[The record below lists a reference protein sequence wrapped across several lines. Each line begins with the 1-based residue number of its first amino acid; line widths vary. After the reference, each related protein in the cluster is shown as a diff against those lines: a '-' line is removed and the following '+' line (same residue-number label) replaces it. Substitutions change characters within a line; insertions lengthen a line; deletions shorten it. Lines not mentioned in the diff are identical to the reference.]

1 MKGKVMAEV
10 STIVGITFMVIGS
23 LLVSLGLFLCYTT
36 KVCKTF
42 FFTFFSLMD
51 TFSIACNKS
60 VQRLPANVVMQGSR
74 RNVSKKGSVRGA
86 PQQCAKKKEV
96 NFLKAFSYFLTLQT
110 QDEQMDE
117 ISVLRLH
124 LRIHLCIVRS
134 IASQ

>member
-1 MKGKVMAEV
+1 
-10 STIVGITFMVIGS
+10 
-23 LLVSLGLFLCYTT
+23 
-36 KVCKTF
+36 
-42 FFTFFSLMD
+42 MD

-60 VQRLPANVVMQGSR
+60 VQRLPANVVMQGSSSSK

-117 ISVLRLH
+117 ISLRLH

>member
-1 MKGKVMAEV
+1 
-10 STIVGITFMVIGS
+10 
-23 LLVSLGLFLCYTT
+23 
-36 KVCKTF
+36 
-42 FFTFFSLMD
+42 MD

-117 ISVLRLH
+117 ISVFAYTSK
-124 LRIHLCIVRS
+124 IHLCIVRS

>member
-1 MKGKVMAEV
+1 
-10 STIVGITFMVIGS
+10 
-23 LLVSLGLFLCYTT
+23 
-36 KVCKTF
+36 
-42 FFTFFSLMD
+42 MD

>member
-1 MKGKVMAEV
+1 MAEV

-60 VQRLPANVVMQGSR
+60 VQRLPANVVMQGSSSSK

-86 PQQCAKKKEV
+86 PQQCAKKK
-96 NFLKAFSYFLTLQT
+96 
-110 QDEQMDE
+110 
-117 ISVLRLH
+117 
-124 LRIHLCIVRS
+124 RS
-134 IASQ
+134 

>member
-1 MKGKVMAEV
+1 MRE
-10 STIVGITFMVIGS
+10 
-23 LLVSLGLFLCYTT
+23 
-36 KVCKTF
+36 
-42 FFTFFSLMD
+42 
-51 TFSIACNKS
+51 
-60 VQRLPANVVMQGSR
+60 
-74 RNVSKKGSVRGA
+74 
-86 PQQCAKKKEV
+86 KKEV

>member
-1 MKGKVMAEV
+1 MAEV

-60 VQRLPANVVMQGSR
+60 VQRLPANVVMQGSSSR

-86 PQQCAKKKEV
+86 PQQCAKKEV

-110 QDEQMDE
+110 QDEQMAK
-117 ISVLRLH
+117 ILYTS
-124 LRIHLCIVRS
+124 RIHLCIVRS